1 MMSKENNFDL
11 IRLFAAFQVMLFHT
25 AEHLNLNIGIL
36 NYLSSYRGVIIFF
49 TISGYLIYLSYERNQ
64 NNLGQYIKNRL
75 GRIFPALWV
84 STIISFFLLV
94 LSGYINFKNIFNIKI
109 ILYWI
114 GQLSIFQFWTPE
126 ILRDYGVGTPNGS
139 LWTITV
145 EIQFYIGIILVFKI
159 LKNMKWINI
168 LVIFSII
175 LNILVYS
182 KFSKDLLLVKL
193 FGVTLIPYFY
203 NFMLGVYFAKYRNKL
218 YKFLEDKFIYWFVI
232 YNFYVYG
239 LKIYPSYYINFEILI
254 SNILLGIVI
263 LSFSF
268 SFKKLSSFVVRG
280 VDISYGIYLYHMLV
294 LNYLIYRYGRELSIE
309 KLTLYVL
316 ITIIFSFLSYK
327 YIEKPFLEYFK
338 YRSKK

>member
-1 MMSKENNFDL
+1 M
-11 IRLFAAFQVMLFHT
+11 
-25 AEHLNLNIGIL
+25 
-36 NYLSSYRGVIIFF
+36 
-49 TISGYLIYLSYERNQ
+49 
-64 NNLGQYIKNRL
+64 
-75 GRIFPALWV
+75 
-84 STIISFFLLV
+84 
-94 LSGYINFKNIFNIKI
+94 
-109 ILYWI
+109 
-114 GQLSIFQFWTPE
+114 SIFQFWTPE